1 MWLILILEDTANK
14 TTIIDDLGRKA
25 KSLNKHKALLYNHY
39 GITDWFLQD
48 GDDAFEK
55 LPVVAGDV
63 GIARIRKYNVD

>member
-1 MWLILILEDTANK
+1 M
-14 TTIIDDLGRKA
+14 
-25 KSLNKHKALLYNHY
+25 AL
-39 GITDWFLQD
+39 TDWFSQD